1 MAVFTL
7 PSLGSDM
14 EAGTL
19 VEWLIHPGDNV
30 RRGDVVA
37 VIETQKGAIE
47 IECFEEGKVASLLA
61 QTGEK
66 LPVGAPLARILKH
79 GETPAED
86 SSESTPVL
94 EQRASATS
102 LPTHTTSL
110 SSPVQ
115 AISTGAVVVPAS
127 PAARH
132 KAREL
137 GIDLKQVEGS
147 FPGGRIVLS
156 DVVSAASVQAATEPE
171 KGLSPAESMRR
182 AIGAA
187 MTQSKRTIPHI
198 YLSQQVDVQ
207 PAMEWLARHNEDVPP
222 AERILMGALFVRA
235 TVRAAKKVNVL
246 NGHCT
251 NGDFV
256 PADTVNPGVA
266 VALRG
271 GGLVAPALISADE
284 MSLQE
289 IMTGMRDLVTR
300 ARAGRLRN
308 TEMTAGT
315 ITVSSLGETGAEEM
329 AGVIFPPQVAL
340 MCLGAPQVR
349 PWVVSDE
356 VVPRHI
362 VNMTLSADH
371 RVCDGR
377 EAARFITEFSSAI
390 SDPETL

>member
-1 MAVFTL
+1 M
-7 PSLGSDM
+7 
-14 EAGTL
+14 
-19 VEWLIHPGDNV
+19 
-30 RRGDVVA
+30 
-37 VIETQKGAIE
+37 
-47 IECFEEGKVASLLA
+47 
-61 QTGEK
+61 
-66 LPVGAPLARILKH
+66 
-79 GETPAED
+79 
-86 SSESTPVL
+86 
-94 EQRASATS
+94 
-102 LPTHTTSL
+102 
-110 SSPVQ
+110 
-115 AISTGAVVVPAS
+115 
-127 PAARH
+127 
-132 KAREL
+132 
-137 GIDLKQVEGS
+137 EGS
-147 FPGGRIVLS
+147 FPGGHIVLS

-171 KGLSPAESMRR
+171 KGLSSAESMRQ

-308 TEMTAGT
+308 TEMTSGT

-340 MCLGAPQVR
+340 VCLGAPQVR
-349 PWVVSDE
+349 PWVVSDD
-356 VVPRHI
+356 VISRHI
-362 VNMTLSADH
+362 VTLTLSADH